1 MRDMRPAYTQR
12 RVGIMALLLIFILPF
27 ALVVYQ
33 LVGEIGDRLEFANAE
48 RQGVLYLPR
57 LEQLLHDVSEA
68 QWLLHQSEF
77 SEELQAQAQKI
88 DRDLATLAA
97 VNPQVRQRLQTAAG
111 VKQAQE
117 TWAVL
122 QQVETHLRSQPSSE
136 TASIEAGSIAVLDE
150 IYSELIQQIR
160 LLMLQVGDLSNL
172 ILDPDL
178 SSYYLMN
185 LVLLKLP
192 EAQELLAQARL
203 QEAEWMHS
211 FVSRSE
217 VREKLLSLIG
227 QIQINQQEI
236 DRSFATVL
244 QENHQPQL
252 QTALTALVEQLQS
265 TTGQLLKQLQTATQQ
280 PAIQSEPLSFTS
292 AQLNLAAEA
301 LETSST
307 LWQQAAQQLDRLLQV
322 RMQKA
327 QQKIMVVEAFAIVVI
342 MTVFALF
349 FLIDRNLARQRR
361 SERHISAQYA
371 VTGVL
376 ATSPSLEEAAPQ
388 ILKAVCESL
397 NWEMGELWE
406 VNQSGNALAWIAG
419 WHREDLDA
427 AEFEAR
433 SKEITL
439 PIGVGLAGH
448 VWQQNKPL
456 WIPDFKQD
464 PNFVRK
470 PIVPTGVHAVCGF
483 PVVANQQVLGVVTF
497 YSHRVAPIDSGLLD
511 LMNAIGA
518 QIGQFMER
526 QHTESAL
533 RQSEEVQR
541 LALGAARMGAW
552 TWNIQTGQEHWSEEI
567 EQLFGMEPGSFKGDY
582 DTFISLVHPQD
593 RERLQKAQ
601 AKALAGNQD
610 YAAEFR
616 ILCEGGN
623 VRWIASWGRVSRDET
638 GQPLQMAG
646 VSMDV
651 TDRKKSE
658 ISLAASERLL
668 RQAEEKYRS
677 IFENAVTG
685 IFQTTPEGQYLS
697 ANPALAQIY
706 GDDSAEALIDRI
718 HDIAQQVYVDPNRRE
733 EFVYLIEKTGAVSD
747 FESQVY
753 CKDGQVIWIS
763 ENVISVRNDSG
774 RLLYYEGTVED
785 ITERKRSQE
794 ALQQQLLAIE
804 AASVGIAMLDARGQ
818 YVYVNTAHARI
829 YGYPSSANLI
839 GKVWKVLYSP
849 TELARF
855 EQTIM
860 PKFFQEGYW
869 RGEAIGQRQDGS
881 LFLQEI
887 SLTALDNGGLIC
899 IVQDITERKQS
910 EAALR
915 EREERFRTLL
925 NNISGAVYR
934 CAYDEHWTMEF
945 ISDAVEQITGY
956 PPAAFIDNKT
966 LAYADV
972 IADEDKLAVQ
982 QMVDQAIEERRPFA
996 AEYRLC
1002 HADGS
1007 IRWVYEKG
1015 QAILNGNG
1023 QVVCLD
1029 GVIVDITERKRT
1041 EERLR
1046 LLQSVVINTND
1057 SVIIAETRTLNPPLL
1072 EIVYVNQAFTR
1083 ITGYTPEEVIGR
1095 SPMMLIGE
1103 QTDCAVVDRLQ
1114 QALIQQEVI
1123 QTELLAYRKDGS
1135 EFWLELEM
1143 VPIANE
1149 HGATTHWISVQR
1161 DTSQRKQA
1169 EDTLRRSKEAAEEAS
1184 RAKSQFLAN
1193 MSHELRT
1200 PLNAII
1206 GYSEM
1211 LQEDAEDL
1219 GHSDIVPDLEKIR
1232 GAGKHLL
1239 ALINDILDISKIEA
1253 GKMELYLETFDIAQ
1267 LVAEVESTIQ
1277 PLIEKNKNRLEI
1289 HCHPD
1294 LGIMHADL
1302 TKVRQ
1307 ALFNLLSNACKFT
1320 EHGTITLT
1328 VDRQQETA
1336 LRPPQFTFQVSD
1348 TGIGMTLEQ
1357 VQKVFQAFTQADAS
1371 TTRKYGGTGLGLAIT
1386 RHFCQMMGGEITV
1399 SSKVGEGSTFTIYLP
1414 IAVTNPKEQHSRRSS
1429 GFAGNGF
1436 ANNGFANNGFGA
1448 TADPV
1453 LHSQSTSAQ
1462 SALKPFAPEAQIGTI
1477 LVIDD
1482 DPSVC
1487 ELMIHYLN
1495 RDGLQVMVAASGN
1508 EGLELARQKRP
1519 DVITLDVLLPQ
1530 MNGWE
1535 VLSMLKAD
1543 SDLADIPVIM
1553 MSIIDDKQQGFTL
1566 GASDY
1571 LTKPIDYKRLTRLLE
1586 HYRPKSAEAENDP
1599 ELPNAQTEPAIGQ
1612 VLIAEDDRTTR
1623 EMFRRMLEKEG
1634 WQVTEA
1640 ANGRIALDSL
1650 AQQTP
1655 HLVLL
1660 DLMMP
1665 EVDGFQF
1672 IHTLR
1677 QHPQW
1682 RSLPVI
1688 VVTAMDLTPQDRLY
1702 LSSSVEQVLQKGSY
1716 DRDALLH
1723 EVRELTLSWVQRRQ
1737 ARG

>member
-1 MRDMRPAYTQR
+1 MREMRPAYVQR
-12 RVGIMALLLIFILPF
+12 RINVIALLLILILPL

-33 LVGEIGDRLEFANAE
+33 LTGEIGDRL
-48 RQGVLYLPR
+48 
-57 LEQLLHDVSEA
+57 LE
-68 QWLLHQSEF
+68 
-77 SEELQAQAQKI
+77 I
-88 DRDLATLAA
+88 
-97 VNPQVRQRLQTAAG
+97 
-111 VKQAQE
+111 
-117 TWAVL
+117 
-122 QQVETHLRSQPSSE
+122 
-136 TASIEAGSIAVLDE
+136 
-150 IYSELIQQIR
+150 
-160 LLMLQVGDLSNL
+160 
-172 ILDPDL
+172 
-178 SSYYLMN
+178 
-185 LVLLKLP
+185 
-192 EAQELLAQARL
+192 RL
-203 QEAEWMHS
+203 QEA
-211 FVSRSE
+211 
-217 VREKLLSLIG
+217 
-227 QIQINQQEI
+227 
-236 DRSFATVL
+236 
-244 QENHQPQL
+244 
-252 QTALTALVEQLQS
+252 
-265 TTGQLLKQLQTATQQ
+265 
-280 PAIQSEPLSFTS
+280 
-292 AQLNLAAEA
+292 
-301 LETSST
+301 
-307 LWQQAAQQLDRLLQV
+307 
-322 RMQKA
+322 
-327 QQKIMVVEAFAIVVI
+327 QQKIILFEGLAIVVM

-349 FLIDRNLARQRR
+349 MLTDRNRARQRQA
-361 SERHISAQYA
+361 ERHIIAQYA
-371 VTGVL
+371 VTRVL
-376 ATSPSLEEAAPQ
+376 ATAHSLEEAAPQ
-388 ILKAVCESL
+388 ILQAVCDSL
-397 NWEMGELWE
+397 NWELGELWG
-406 VNQSGNALAWIAG
+406 VDKSGTVLQWIAG
-419 WHREDLDA
+419 WHHAEIDA

-433 SKEITL
+433 SREMTF
-439 PIGVGLAGH
+439 PVGVGLPGH
-448 VWQQNKPL
+448 IWQQDAPL

-464 PNFVRK
+464 PLFVRASIA
-470 PIVPTGVHAVCGF
+470 PMEVHAVCGF
-483 PVVANQQVLGVVTF
+483 PVRGSHQVLGVITF
-497 YSHRVAPIDSGLLD
+497 LSRRVVAIDSDLLD

-518 QIGQFMER
+518 QIGQFIER

-541 LALGAARMGAW
+541 IALSAAHMGAW
-552 TWNIQTGQEHWSEEI
+552 TWDVQTGHEYWSEEI
-567 EQLFGMEPGSFKGDY
+567 ERLFGMEPGTFGGSY
-582 DTFISLVHPQD
+582 ETFIKMVHPQD
-593 RERLQKAQ
+593 RERLKKAQ
-601 AKALAGNQD
+601 AQALAGHHN

-616 ILCEGGN
+616 IVLENGN
-623 VRWIASWGRVSRDET
+623 VRWIASWGKVFRDEA
-638 GQPLQMAG
+638 GEPMRMAG
-646 VSMDV
+646 VSMDI
-651 TDRKKSE
+651 TDRKRAE

-697 ANPALAQIY
+697 ANPALAEIY
-706 GDDSAEALIDRI
+706 GDESAEALIERI
-718 HDIAQQVYVDPNRRE
+718 QEIGQQVYIDPNRRQ
-733 EFVYLIEKTGAVSD
+733 EFIQLIEETGAVSD

-753 CKDGQVIWIS
+753 RKDGQVIWIS
-763 ENVISVRNDSG
+763 ENAISVRNDAG
-774 RLLYYEGTVED
+774 KLLYYEGTVED

-794 ALQQQLLAIE
+794 ALQQQLTAIE
-804 AASVGIAMLDARGQ
+804 AASVGIAILDGRGQ
-818 YVYVNTAHARI
+818 YTYVNPAHAHV
-829 YGYPSSANLI
+829 YGYANPVALI
-839 GKVWKVLYSP
+839 GRTWKMLYSP

-855 EQTIM
+855 EQTVM
-860 PKFFQEGYW
+860 PQFFQEGYW

-881 LFLQEI
+881 LFLQEL
-887 SLTALDNGGLIC
+887 SLTALSNGGLIC

-915 EREERFRTLL
+915 EREERFRSLL

-934 CAYDEHWTMEF
+934 CAYDQNWTMEF
-945 ISDAVEQITGY
+945 ISDAIEQITGY
-956 PPAAFIDNKT
+956 TPADFIDNKT
-966 LAYADV
+966 LAFADV
-972 IADEDKLAVQ
+972 IAEQDRA
-982 QMVDQAIEERRPFA
+982 MVEQTITQAIEERRPYVL
-996 AEYRLC
+996 EYRVC

-1007 IRWVYEKG
+1007 TRWVYEKG
-1015 QAILNGNG
+1015 QAILDGGG

-1029 GVIVDITERKRT
+1029 GVTVDITERKRT
-1041 EERLR
+1041 EESLR

-1057 SVIIAETRTLNPPLL
+1057 AVIIAEARTLNPPLL
-1072 EIVYVNQAFTR
+1072 EVVYVNQAFTR
-1083 ITGYTPEEVIGR
+1083 ITGYLPEDVIGH
-1095 SPMMLIGE
+1095 SPMLLVGK
-1103 QTDCAVVDRLQ
+1103 QTESTIVDRLR
-1114 QALIQQEVI
+1114 QALVQQEAI

-1143 VPIANE
+1143 VPVADE

-1169 EDTLRRSKEAAEEAS
+1169 EDALRKSKEAAEEAS

-1289 HCHPD
+1289 FCHPE
-1294 LGIMHADL
+1294 LGTMHADL

-1320 EHGTITLT
+1320 EQGTITLT
-1328 VDRQQETA
+1328 IDRQDETPV
-1336 LRPPQFTFQVSD
+1336 RPPHFIFQVRD
-1348 TGIGMTLEQ
+1348 TGIGMTLGQ

-1399 SSKVGEGSTFTIYLP
+1399 NSKVGEGSTFTIYLP
-1414 IAVTNPKEQHSRRSS
+1414 IEVANFKEPPSRRSTS
-1429 GFAGNGF
+1429 LAENGLT
-1436 ANNGFANNGFGA
+1436 A
-1448 TADPV
+1448 TASAAFR
-1453 LHSQSTSAQ
+1453 SQFTSAH
-1462 SALKPFAPEAQIGTI
+1462 AAGKPLDPEAQIGTV

-1482 DPSVC
+1482 DPSVR
-1487 ELMIHYLN
+1487 ELMSHYLS
-1495 RDGLQVMVAASGN
+1495 RDGLQVMTAASGS
-1508 EGLELARQKRP
+1508 EGVELARLKHP

-1543 SDLADIPVIM
+1543 ADLADIPVIM

-1586 HYRPKSAEAENDP
+1586 RYRPKPGEPNNP
-1599 ELPNAQTEPAIGQ
+1599 ESPNLAANNSSIGQ

-1634 WQVTEA
+1634 WRVTEA
-1640 ANGRIALDSL
+1640 ENGRIALDCL
-1650 AQQTP
+1650 AHQTP

-1677 QHPQW
+1677 QSPQW

-1688 VVTAMDLTPQDRLY
+1688 VITAMDLSPSDRLY
-1702 LSSSVEQVLQKGSY
+1702 LNSSVEQVLQKGSY

-1723 EVRELTLSWVQRRQ
+1723 EVRELALSWVQRRQ